1 MCIYIKEMKLKD
13 ENQLYNTLNN
23 LFHSDT
29 IIDDVIR
36 LKKNGDFPEEIRSFP
51 YKKAQYEER
60 FKDFYVNDDEKL
72 VFRPLNLIVVP
83 KEDTEN
89 VLKDVYDDEKNGL
102 G

>member
-51 YKKAQYEER
+51 YKKAQ
-60 FKDFYVNDDEKL
+60 
-72 VFRPLNLIVVP
+72 
-83 KEDTEN
+83 
-89 VLKDVYDDEKNGL
+89 
-102 G
+102 